1 MSKKR
6 PRQCYIYTR
15 SGCTIYR
22 LAWVLLIIR
31 DGQFPEPQLNNSKV
45 PTPSFCY
52 NPCHGSGWGDNLFVM
67 EENIYHEQKADNEDC
82 YCLFKLMDNYSGV
95 YNKKMSEYGNQ
106 SYAYVRYVKNNGD
119 KVAFLAY
126 FDVIEKDSDFTL
138 SNITIINNKEKN
150 CVNKVEVHYVFYAY
164 ALSDASDIYKTPEY
178 TDFPFKKVITSK
190 DKYPY
195 RCFETI
201 KTMIDKEIEKK
212 VLDELR

>member
-1 MSKKR
+1 MSG
-6 PRQCYIYTR
+6 
-15 SGCTIYR
+15 S
-22 LAWVLLIIR
+22 
-31 DGQFPEPQLNNSKV
+31 PEPQLNNSKV

-52 NPCHGSGWGDNLFVM
+52 NPCPGSGWGDNLFVM
-67 EENIYHEQKADNEDC
+67 EENICHEQEADNENC
-82 YCLFKLMDNYSGV
+82 YCLFKLMDNYSRV
-95 YNKKMSEYGNQ
+95 YSKKMSKYGNQ

-126 FDVIEKDSDFTL
+126 FDVIEKDSDLTL

-150 CVNKVEVHYVFYAY
+150 CVNKVEVHYVFCAY

-178 TDFPFKKVITSK
+178 IDFPFKKVITSK

-201 KTMIDKEIEKK
+201 KTMIDNEIEKK